1 MSAYKTW
8 QAKVDDYVA
17 DRRRAGFNL
26 SIDAI
31 QLACFAR
38 FAQHNAPREPLTVDL
53 ARQWALANRTGASLT
68 AARRIEV
75 LRGFARYCQQF
86 DPATQ
91 IPPRQLFGPAH
102 RRLTPHIYTDNEIR
116 ALLEAASQ
124 LSPPGGLRA
133 ASCATLFGLL
143 ATTGLRISEAIA
155 LVRSDVDL
163 VRNILLI
170 RHAKFGKDRWVPLH
184 PTTAKALRDYVK
196 RRDREPFS
204 HSDDAFFIDDR
215 GRALRAG
222 NVRFAFNRLRR
233 ALKWRARGGH
243 PAPRIHDLRHYFIC
257 RRLQRWYAEGK
268 DIHQHILSLST
279 FVGHVKVS
287 DTYWYVTATPEL
299 MAAAVRRSQR
309 RAARGAP

>member
-1 MSAYKTW
+1 MSPYKTW
-8 QAKVDDYVA
+8 QAKVDDYLA
-17 DRRRAGFNL
+17 ERRRAGFSL
-26 SIDAI
+26 SIEAI

-53 ARQWALANRTGASLT
+53 ARQWALANRTGARLT

-91 IPPRQLFGPAH
+91 IPSRHLFGPAH
-102 RRLTPHIYTDNEIR
+102 RRLTPHIYTDEEIR
-116 ALLEAASQ
+116 TLIEAASQ

-133 ASCATLFGLL
+133 ASCATLFGLI
-143 ATTGLRISEAIA
+143 AATGLRISEATGLA
-155 LVRSDVDL
+155 LSDVDFEK
-163 VRNILLI
+163 NILLI
-170 RHAKFGKDRWVPLH
+170 RQAKGGKDRWVPLH
-184 PTTAKALRDYVK
+184 PSTAKALRSYVK
-196 RRDREPFS
+196 RRDREHFNHPS
-204 HSDDAFFIDDR
+204 DAFFIDER
-215 GRALRAG
+215 GALSAR
-222 NVRFAFNRLRR
+222 NVRYAFNRLRKK
-233 ALKWRARGGH
+233 LNWRARGGH

-257 RRLQRWYAEGK
+257 CRLQRWYAEGK

-279 FVGHVKVS
+279 FIGHVKVS

-309 RAARGAP
+309 RAAGGAP

>member
-1 MSAYKTW
+1 MSAYKSW
-8 QAKVDDYVA
+8 QAKVDDYLA

-26 SIDAI
+26 SVEAV

-38 FAQHNAPREPLTVDL
+38 FAQCNAPREPLTVDL
-53 ARQWALANRTGASLT
+53 ARKWALANRTGARLT

-75 LRGFARYCQQF
+75 LRGFARFCQQL

-91 IPPRQLFGPAH
+91 IPPRHLFGPAH
-102 RRLTPHIYTDNEIR
+102 RRLTPHIYTDEEIR

-133 ASCATLFGLL
+133 ASCATLFGLI
-143 ATTGLRISEAIA
+143 AATGLRISEATG

-184 PTTAKALRDYVK
+184 PSTAKALRAYVK
-196 RRDREPFS
+196 RRNREHFS
-204 HSDDAFFIDDR
+204 VSSDAFFIDDR
-215 GRALRAG
+215 GRALRTG
-222 NVRFAFNRLRR
+222 NVRYAFNRLRR

-243 PAPRIHDLRHYFIC
+243 PAPRIHDLRHHFIC

-279 FVGHVKVS
+279 FVGHAKVS

-309 RAARGAP
+309 RAAGGAP

>member
-8 QAKVDDYVA
+8 QAKVDDYLA
-17 DRRRAGFNL
+17 ERRGAGFKL
-26 SIDAI
+26 EIEAI

-38 FAQHNAPREPLTVDL
+38 FAQRYAPREPLTVDL
-53 ARQWALANRTGASLT
+53 ARRWSLANRTGARLT

-75 LRGFARYCQQF
+75 LRGFARYCQHF
-86 DPATQ
+86 APATQ
-91 IPPRQLFGPAH
+91 VPPRQLFGPAH
-102 RRLTPHIYTDNEIR
+102 RRLTPHIYTNEEVR
-116 ALLEAASQ
+116 ALIEAASQ

-133 ASCATLFGLL
+133 ASCATLFGLI
-143 ATTGLRISEAIA
+143 AATGLRISEATG

-163 VRNILLI
+163 DRNILLI
-170 RHAKFGKDRWVPLH
+170 RHAKFGKDRWVPMH
-184 PTTAKALRDYVK
+184 PSTAKALRGYVK
-196 RRDREPFS
+196 RRSRERFS
-204 HSDDAFFIDDR
+204 ESSDAFFIDDR

-222 NVRFAFNRLRR
+222 IVRYAFNHLRR
-233 ALKWRARGGH
+233 ALRWRARGGH

-279 FVGHVKVS
+279 FIGHAKVS

-309 RAARGAP
+309 RAAGGAL